1 MRPLKETLIINS
13 EGELSEIIQRSGKQ
27 IGWIVVSVNTN
38 EIEFHHSTMMTK
50 MITLVSW
57 TEAGNINISTS
68 HKQKSVKV
76 DIGGLRKGQNN
87 KFILAVQREM
97 AQPQKAVVTEIERG
111 SAHKKK
117 GLEQGNLYTPSP
129 DDFSKQIALE
139 DKKKK
144 SLVMW
149 IVIGVALVGVVSV
162 LVSLSAP
169 SEIIGKYY
177 NEDGGGYIELKKN
190 GEFIWADGN
199 DIMVSGSYYSK
210 SKRQESW
217 GTVYH
222 LATTPKEGRLKS
234 QWYATVNLT
243 KYTNHDTP
251 KYRNKW
257 MLRQRIAGAPG
268 PFLFLRDINN

>member
-1 MRPLKETLIINS
+1 MRPLKETLNINS

-97 AQPQKAVVTEIERG
+97 AQTQKAVVTETERG
-111 SAHKKK
+111 SDHKKK

-129 DDFSKQIALE
+129 DDFSKQIAIG

-149 IVIGVALVGVVSV
+149 IVIGVALVGAVSV
-162 LVSLSAP
+162 LVSSNLNSSSSGSKSNNKVSGCTGNGSQNCI
-169 SEIIGKYY
+169 SEI
-177 NEDGGGYIELKKN
+177 
-190 GEFIWADGN
+190 
-199 DIMVSGSYYSK
+199 
-210 SKRQESW
+210 
-217 GTVYH
+217 
-222 LATTPKEGRLKS
+222 
-234 QWYATVNLT
+234 
-243 KYTNHDTP
+243 
-251 KYRNKW
+251 
-257 MLRQRIAGAPG
+257 RQRFKNTGKDIVGEQYEGDGIFEIQFIEYGKGTFNAYIRTDCDCEIAH
-268 PFLFLRDINN
+268 INVSPL